1 MKYSRPTGRARTLSE
16 GFAADTDDGDMTDIS
31 LAMPRN
37 KAQCITVTQ
46 IIHHNKFYNEEV
58 FGKKYKRVRVDSV
71 IRVNYTLDRKLKTG
85 LSLPSSDVISPDVL
99 SSLQWLTAGSPQ
111 VLDRTI
117 LNLLFSSLSIPC
129 YKREAVYHDIWR
141 LIHVATHQVIV
152 NRPSVVKRL
161 HVPMIFLS

>member
-85 LSLPSSDVISPDVL
+85 LSLPSSDVISSDVL
-99 SSLQWLTAGSPQ
+99 SSLQ
-111 VLDRTI
+111 
-117 LNLLFSSLSIPC
+117 
-129 YKREAVYHDIWR
+129 
-141 LIHVATHQVIV
+141 
-152 NRPSVVKRL
+152 
-161 HVPMIFLS
+161 

>member
-1 MKYSRPTGRARTLSE
+1 MFENKKKIDIKYGGKNHYTVKCSRLTGRARTLRE
-16 GFAADTDDGDMTDIS
+16 DFTADTDDGDMTEIS

-85 LSLPSSDVISPDVL
+85 LSLPSSDVISQDVL
-99 SSLQWLTAGSPQ
+99 SP
-111 VLDRTI
+111 
-117 LNLLFSSLSIPC
+117 
-129 YKREAVYHDIWR
+129 
-141 LIHVATHQVIV
+141 
-152 NRPSVVKRL
+152 
-161 HVPMIFLS
+161 